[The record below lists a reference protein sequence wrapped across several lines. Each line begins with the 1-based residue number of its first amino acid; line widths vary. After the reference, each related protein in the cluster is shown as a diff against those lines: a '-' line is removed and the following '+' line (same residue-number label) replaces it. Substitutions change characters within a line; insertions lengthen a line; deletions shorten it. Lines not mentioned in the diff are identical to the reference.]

1 LGWKL
6 AKNQRETLRFSL
18 ILEPKYWILSIPIV
32 LNNIGHGTL
41 GVEELA
47 QIIPRNNTAEIHK
60 L

>member
-1 LGWKL
+1 L